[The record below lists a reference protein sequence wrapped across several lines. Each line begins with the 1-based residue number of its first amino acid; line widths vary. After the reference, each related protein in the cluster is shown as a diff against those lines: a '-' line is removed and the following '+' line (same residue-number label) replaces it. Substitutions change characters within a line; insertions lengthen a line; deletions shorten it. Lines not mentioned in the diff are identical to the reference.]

1 MSVIKRLQ
9 RLTGES
15 PRQMEKPGRSE
26 EIAALRKRIDAI
38 MARRPEGRASTF
50 RPAAHLTSGLK
61 DIIPGKDC
69 TNNAGICFIQESP
82 IDAYAWHGH
91 GRIRD
96 FAGVSMEAAAF
107 LANDASLAGYRLEEG
122 LFLDTET
129 TGLAGGTGTMAFL
142 IGVGWFD
149 RGHFIVRQIFARDFT
164 EERAALAHLAEI
176 VSARRF
182 LVSFNGKTF
191 DVGLLSTRYIMN
203 RLHSPFP
210 DLPHLDLLYPARRL
224 MAHRLENC
232 RLSTIEAQV
241 LGLIRCDDVPGAE
254 IPQRYF
260 NWLRGGD
267 ARLLQD
273 VFVHNRLDIISLAA
287 LMDHLATLAHGR
299 QETPR
304 ADARDLLAVAR
315 LYAERQ
321 QTSQAQCLL
330 SSLVQSREPALRM
343 ASRKMLSLLYKRTGR
358 WEDAVDIWQKMIH
371 DDPDDRF
378 ALIELAKWYEHRA
391 QDQATALKLVGQ
403 ALRQTGGCTTT
414 AEREAL
420 WHRWQRLQRRQAD
433 HAPENDGQGRKKCHD
448 DATGLRAE
456 KNSR

>member
-1 MSVIKRLQ
+1 
-9 RLTGES
+9 
-15 PRQMEKPGRSE
+15 
-26 EIAALRKRIDAI
+26 
-38 MARRPEGRASTF
+38 
-50 RPAAHLTSGLK
+50 
-61 DIIPGKDC
+61 
-69 TNNAGICFIQESP
+69 
-82 IDAYAWHGH
+82 
-91 GRIRD
+91 
-96 FAGVSMEAAAF
+96 MEAASF

-142 IGVGWFD
+142 IGLGWFD
-149 RGHFIVRQIFARDFT
+149 RERFIVRQIFARDFT
-164 EERAALAHLAEI
+164 EERAVLTHLAEI
-176 VSARRF
+176 VSTRRF

-224 MAHRLENC
+224 IAHRLENC

-241 LGLIRCDDVPGAE
+241 LGLIRRNDVPGAD

-260 NWLRGGD
+260 DWLRGGD

-273 VFVHNRLDIISLAA
+273 VFAHNRLDIISLAA
-287 LMDHLATLAHGR
+287 LMGHLAALTQGSQDAA
-299 QETPR
+299 P

-321 QTSQAQCLL
+321 QTSQAQRLL
-330 SSLVQSREPALRM
+330 SSLAQSREPALRK

-358 WEDAVDIWQKMIH
+358 WEDAVDIWQKMIR
-371 DDPDDRF
+371 DDPGDRF

-391 QDQATALKLVGQ
+391 QDHATALKLVGSALQQ
-403 ALRQTGGCTTT
+403 AGGCTT
-414 AEREAL
+414 AVERDAL
-420 WHRWQRLQRRQAD
+420 LHRRQRLQRRQAD
-433 HAPENDGQGRKKCHD
+433 HDPEK
-448 DATGLRAE
+448 
-456 KNSR
+456 